1 MLHFLFYFFNCQ
13 ARCHNLQHCRI
24 VIILK
29 VLGSWYDTAQCYT
42 IAQSGHSLAFVF
54 AFHTDANL
62 TSVCHQVLVQDW
74 LLIYLQCLF
83 FFVFFFVLFFFMHWS
98 FFSVSPCHE
107 VSGGVHFA
115 PGNGSNDSFSCRK
128 HPLYLFI
135 LSLNINISQWQSWSH
150 ATALHVQTV
159 QHKSVQEAKRRL
171 TKASFAMSPK
181 KIPEIQDKKFLD
193 LFVFLFLLLLFF
205 KKTSQSASIIDTGK
219 VCACK
224 IFIQQIKWHS
234 CGWWLGSC
242 RNIKASS

>member
-1 MLHFLFYFFNCQ
+1 MSSSTGPGLASNLPAMPVFLFC
-13 ARCHNLQHCRI
+13 
-24 VIILK
+24 
-29 VLGSWYDTAQCYT
+29 
-42 IAQSGHSLAFVF
+42 
-54 AFHTDANL
+54 
-62 TSVCHQVLVQDW
+62 
-74 LLIYLQCLF
+74 
-83 FFVFFFVLFFFMHWS
+83 FFFVLFFFMHWS

-128 HPLYLFI
+128 HHLYLFI

-171 TKASFAMSPK
+171 TKASFVNVSEKNPRDTGQ
-181 KIPEIQDKKFLD
+181 KIPWPFCF
-193 LFVFLFLLLLFF
+193 FVFVVVFF